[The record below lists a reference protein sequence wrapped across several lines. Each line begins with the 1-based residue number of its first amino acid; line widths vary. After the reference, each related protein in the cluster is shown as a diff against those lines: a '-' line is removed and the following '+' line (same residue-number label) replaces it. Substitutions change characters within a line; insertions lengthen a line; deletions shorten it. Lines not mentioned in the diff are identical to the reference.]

1 MNEKYNK
8 QFFEHQ
14 KNMSILS
21 AKEVVPLII
30 NILDPKSVVD
40 LGCGTGT
47 WLSVFLESGISD
59 ILGIDGPWARNVQKL
74 IPETKFVYSDL
85 SEPIQIEKKFELAI
99 SLEVAE
105 HLPEKKADQFIKS
118 LTGLSPVVLFAA
130 AIPGQG
136 GTNHINERWPSY
148 WVNKFQNYKYDVFDI
163 IRRQIWNN
171 VNIEPYYRQDVFIF
185 VQKDHPLNKKLKE
198 LYPDNKNVTMIN
210 IVHPETFTMR
220 VNDLKRIPCSHLILS
235 LRSYIGGIL
244 GIRPWSNS
252 ADENPVRRELK

>member
-1 MNEKYNK
+1 MNKKYNK
-8 QFFEHQ
+8 HFFEHQ

-40 LGCGTGT
+40 VGCGTGT
-47 WLSVFLESGISD
+47 WLSVFIESGIFN
-59 ILGIDGPWARNVQKL
+59 ILGIDGPWARNVEKL
-74 IPETKFVYSDL
+74 IPDNRFVYSDL
-85 SEPIQIEKKFELAI
+85 SEPIQMKNKFDLAV

-105 HLPEKKADQFIKS
+105 HLPENKADQFIRS
-118 LTGLSPVVLFAA
+118 LTDLSPVVLFAA

-136 GTNHINERWPSY
+136 GTNHFNERWPSY

-163 IRRQIWNN
+163 VRGKIWNN
-171 VNIEPYYRQDVFIF
+171 INIEPYYRQDLLIF
-185 VQKDHPLNKKLKE
+185 VQKDHPLNNKLTD
-198 LYPDNKNVTMIN
+198 LYPDKKNVAMIN

-220 VNDLKRIPCSHLILS
+220 VNDLKRIPCRDLVLS

-244 GIRPWSNS
+244 RILRILPRS
-252 ADENPVRRELK
+252 

>member
-1 MNEKYNK
+1 MNKKYNK

-30 NILDPKSVVD
+30 NVLDPKSVVD

-47 WLSVFLESGISD
+47 WLSVFFESGISD

-85 SEPIQIEKKFELAI
+85 SEPIQIEKKFDLAI

-105 HLPEKKADQFIKS
+105 HLPEEKADQFIKS

-136 GTNHINERWPSY
+136 GTN
-148 WVNKFQNYKYDVFDI
+148 I
-163 IRRQIWNN
+163 ILM
-171 VNIEPYYRQDVFIF
+171 
-185 VQKDHPLNKKLKE
+185 KD
-198 LYPDNKNVTMIN
+198 
-210 IVHPETFTMR
+210 
-220 VNDLKRIPCSHLILS
+220 
-235 LRSYIGGIL
+235 G
-244 GIRPWSNS
+244 RPTG
-252 ADENPVRRELK
+252 